1 MDIAMRPITKADL
14 PEAAAIWNDVVAAAD
29 SFPGDEIQTQ
39 PQLWDMFCAQT
50 ETVVAVVDGNV
61 AGVYIL
67 HPNNI
72 GRCGHIANAS
82 YAVSR
87 DVRGKGIGRAM
98 VKDSIARCR
107 KNGFRGLQFNAV
119 VAANTRA
126 IALYLSLGFKILG
139 TVTGGYRKAD
149 GTYVDTLIFLKSW

>member
-1 MDIAMRPITKADL
+1 MDITLRNITKADL
-14 PEAAAIWNDVVAAAD
+14 PQAAAIWNDVVAAAD
-29 SFPGDEIQTQ
+29 SFPGDEILTE
-39 PQLWDMFCAQT
+39 PQMWDMFCAQT
-50 ETVVAVVDGNV
+50 ETVVAIADGQV

-72 GRCGHIANAS
+72 GRCSHIANAS

-87 DVRGKGIGRAM
+87 DMRSRGIGKAM
-98 VKDSIARCR
+98 VLDSLSRCR

-149 GTYVDTLIFLKSW
+149 GTYADTLIFLKSL